1 MKDSEANATA
11 WQRRVTATTRRL
23 ALWTGAWV
31 ATMALANFGPLFLWS
46 GDKLG
51 SLLAIVL
58 NTLIGVM
65 MIIANKKQL
74 QSLDEMQ
81 QRIQR
86 DAMGVTLGVGLVVG
100 LSYSNL
106 DLTDLI
112 PGQAEISVL
121 VIIMGLTY
129 AVTMVLVGR
138 KYR

>member
-46 GDKLG
+46 GDKLW